1 MNITSNSKVIGQLL
15 QHISWVGHT
24 VKEYRNGGQG
34 FEDVLTA
41 EVFLA
46 LDFLPRQSFWGAVI
60 EASVGADKVRT
71 LLQQEIEQADFTL
84 YPGNFYLCPSGRP
97 HQKELAVQPDGVI
110 KTPSCF
116 GLVEAKRI
124 KRSSFQ
130 SEQLSRQF
138 VLVMKEAL
146 NQNQEPILWLILG
159 EEPPVPV
166 QGHGRLNPRD
176 AIELHLESVLNRTEN
191 HNFEKSLL
199 LKQVD
204 EVVCWTTW
212 QTIAEVVKK
221 QLTEITITEPSARGC
236 VERLANSV
244 VQSITWHS

>member
-15 QHISWVGHT
+15 QQISWVGNT
-24 VKEYRNGGQG
+24 VKAYRNGGQG

-46 LDFLPRQSFWGAVI
+46 LDFLPRQSFLGAVI
-60 EASVGADKVRT
+60 EASLGATKVRT

-84 YPGNFYLCPSGRP
+84 YPGSFFLTPSGRVN
-97 HQKELAVQPDGVI
+97 QKELAVQPDGVI

-116 GLVEAKRI
+116 GLIEAKRI

-130 SEQLSRQF
+130 SEQLAREF

-159 EEPPVPV
+159 EEPPVSV
-166 QGHGRLNPRD
+166 QGHGRLNPID
-176 AIELHLESVLNRTEN
+176 AIELHLESVLSRTEN

-199 LKQVD
+199 LQQVD

-212 QTIAEVVKK
+212 QTIAEVVQK

-236 VERLANSV
+236 VQRLANSV
-244 VQSITWHS
+244 VQSIIWHS